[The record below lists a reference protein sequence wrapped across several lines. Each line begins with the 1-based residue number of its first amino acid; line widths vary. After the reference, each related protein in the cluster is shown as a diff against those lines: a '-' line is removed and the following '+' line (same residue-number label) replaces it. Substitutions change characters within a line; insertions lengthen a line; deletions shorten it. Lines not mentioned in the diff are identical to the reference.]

1 MKQMK
6 VYKVDA
12 GNWRNG
18 CSMIKDKNYSDDE
31 KEVAYQMVNIK
42 GIGNKSIFKL
52 LEHTGSIKEA
62 FLLPENE
69 VYDILDT
76 RAAKAFLRGRECRTY
91 KTTVQLKNVKGL
103 EFIPFTSPQYPTR
116 LRNIPDPPFCLYVKG
131 KLPEEDK
138 PAVAVI
144 GARACSEYGKAV
156 AGYFGR
162 TLGKDGVQ
170 IISGMARGIDGIAQR
185 GALESGGETYAV
197 LGCGADVCYPIE
209 NEDLYRRIPD
219 CGGVISE
226 YPPGTEAQSKL
237 FPPRNRIIS
246 GLADL
251 ILVIEA
257 RKRSGTYITVLQA
270 LEQGKEVYA
279 VPGRITDALSDG
291 CNYLLMQ
298 GAGVAMSPEAILE
311 ELSQQIYIRNDGGYK
326 DNEKDKI
333 SESIWKNGIINA
345 EESKII
351 GADRIH
357 SKKSMV
363 EQEIL
368 SVVDI
373 TPIAL
378 DELFYQI
385 KDKCQIDM
393 SEFMLELTK
402 LQIAGRIIGEGN
414 YYRRSFD
421 L

>member
-1 MKQMK
+1 
-6 VYKVDA
+6 
-12 GNWRNG
+12 
-18 CSMIKDKNYSDDE
+18 MIQDCIYTDDE
-31 KEVAYQMVNIK
+31 KEAAYQMANIK

-52 LEHTGSIKEA
+52 LEYAGSVKEA
-62 FLLPENE
+62 FLLSEKE
-69 VYDILDT
+69 VCDVLDA
-76 RAAKAFLRGRECRTY
+76 RAAKAFLCGRACRTY
-91 KTTVQLKNVKGL
+91 QTTKQLKKEKGID
-103 EFIPFTSPQYPTR
+103 FIPFISRQYPER

-131 KLPEEDK
+131 KLPKERK

-162 TLGKDGVQ
+162 QLGKNGVQ

-185 GALESGGETYAV
+185 GALECGGETYAV
-197 LGCGADVCYPIE
+197 LGCGTDVCYPVE
-209 NEDLYRRIPD
+209 NEELYQRIPD

-226 YPPGTEAQSKL
+226 YSPGTEAQSKL

-291 CNYLLMQ
+291 CNYLLTQ
-298 GAGVAMSPEAILE
+298 GAGIALSPEVILE
-311 ELSQQIYIRNDGGYK
+311 ELSQQRYISCGEYGAMKK
-326 DNEKDKI
+326 DDENKK
-333 SESIWKNGIINA
+333 A
-345 EESKII
+345 ETMFGTDMTED
-351 GADRIH
+351 A
-357 SKKSMV
+357 
-363 EQEIL
+363 IL
-368 SVVDI
+368 SALDI
-373 TPIAL
+373 TPVAFNKL
-378 DELFYQI
+378 YYDVKE
-385 KDKCQIDM
+385 KCQIDM
-393 SEFMLELTK
+393 PEFMLKLTK

-414 YYRRSFD
+414 HYRRSCD